1 MSFNFRLLSVLNS
14 FETGRS
20 VFNSDCLGASATEV
34 IYKMA
39 RNYKP

>member
-1 MSFNFRLLSVLNS
+1 MSVNFRLLSALNS

-20 VFNSDCLGASATEV
+20 AFNSDCLGASAPEV

>member
-1 MSFNFRLLSVLNS
+1 MSVNFRLLSVLNS

-20 VFNSDCLGASATEV
+20 VFNSDCLEASATKV

-39 RNYKP
+39 RNYKT